1 MDSTPA
7 AAHHVLNTV
16 GIDKTVLLAALVA
29 EMQKA
34 NALAKRN
41 NDALVAVIAEI
52 QHMQHVVR
60 QIVTA
65 PRYNTKST

>member
-1 MDSTPA
+1 MDSATE
-7 AAHHVLNTV
+7 HILNTS
-16 GIDKTVLLAALVA
+16 GAYEPRLLAALVS

>member
-1 MDSTPA
+1 MDSTPD
-7 AAHHVLNTV
+7 HVLNTV
-16 GIDKTVLLAALVA
+16 GHTDSRLLAAIVA

-65 PRYNTKST
+65 PRYNTRST

>member
-1 MDSTPA
+1 MDSTPD
-7 AAHHVLNTV
+7 HVLNTLS
-16 GIDKTVLLAALVA
+16 GHEPTLLAAIVA

-60 QIVTA
+60 QLVTA
-65 PRYNTKST
+65 PRYNTRST

>member
-1 MDSTPA
+1 MDSNP
-7 AAHHVLNTV
+7 HHVLNTV
-16 GIDKTVLLAALVA
+16 GIDKTVLLAAIVA

-65 PRYNTKST
+65 PRYNTRST

>member
-1 MDSTPA
+1 MDSTPD
-7 AAHHVLNTV
+7 HVLNTV

-60 QIVTA
+60 QLVTA
-65 PRYNTKST
+65 PRYNTRST